1 MKQKLEDFYTTREA
15 AEQLG
20 LTVQTTQ
27 KYCQR
32 GILTATQKGRQLLI
46 HRKEIDRYQKNRRPK
61 GWPKSMKR
69 TGRKPKPQQV
79 V

>member
-1 MKQKLEDFYTTREA
+1 MKDRLSDYLTTREA
-15 AEQLG
+15 ADALG
-20 LTVQTTQ
+20 LTHQSVQ

-32 GILTATQKGRQLLI
+32 GVLKSTKKGRQVLL
-46 HRKEIDRYQKNRRPK
+46 HQKEIDRYQKNRRPK